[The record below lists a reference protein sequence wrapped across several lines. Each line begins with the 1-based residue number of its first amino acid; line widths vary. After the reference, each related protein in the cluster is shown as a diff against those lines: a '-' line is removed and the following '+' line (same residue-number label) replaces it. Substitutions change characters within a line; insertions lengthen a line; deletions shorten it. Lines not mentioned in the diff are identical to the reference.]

1 MHTGGGGKITMPC
14 HDILVE
20 TAIQTATMGQIQATE
35 EMWGRMVDSLG
46 LKLPAVFLV
55 RPASDGSLVFERSY
69 SSDPQVVSAVDARR
83 RYEQTYVARQL
94 RDALAEDGY
103 EITDWIDPDHE
114 GTWVIEARDI
124 TRNARI
130 GVVVYHTLEFEIDFL
145 DGSHDDSVWLAG
157 GEFGRVLNRVRAIG
171 LSAEV
176 VRLDVNE
183 EAKRQIQQS
192 NGMLAL

>member
-1 MHTGGGGKITMPC
+1 MPC

-20 TAIQTATMGQIQATE
+20 TAIQSATSRQVAATQ
-35 EMWGRMVDSLG
+35 EMWGRMVDALG
-46 LKLPAVFLV
+46 LKLPDYFSVRASSLGKLV
-55 RPASDGSLVFERSY
+55 IETSYTSNPEVISL
-69 SSDPQVVSAVDARR
+69 ADARV

-103 EITDWIDPDHE
+103 EITDWVDPDHE

-145 DGSHDDSVWLAG
+145 DASHDDSVWLAG
-157 GEFGRVLNRVRAIG
+157 GEFGRVLARIREIG

-176 VRLDVNE
+176 VKLDIDE
-183 EAKRQIQQS
+183 EAKRH
-192 NGMLAL
+192 LAQTNALRA